1 MEFPEGV
8 EGLLPFSEMG
18 DIKDIKVGDEVEV
31 RIIDIVPHSKVTLS
45 AKEETKVE
53 DIVSEGGESGF
64 TLGEI
69 LKKKIKL

>member
-1 MEFPEGV
+1 LEFPEGV
-8 EGLLPFSEMG
+8 EGLLPVSEM
-18 DIKDIKVGDEVEV
+18 DNAKDIKVGDEVEV

-45 AKEETKVE
+45 AKEEIRAE

-64 TLGEI
+64 TLGEL